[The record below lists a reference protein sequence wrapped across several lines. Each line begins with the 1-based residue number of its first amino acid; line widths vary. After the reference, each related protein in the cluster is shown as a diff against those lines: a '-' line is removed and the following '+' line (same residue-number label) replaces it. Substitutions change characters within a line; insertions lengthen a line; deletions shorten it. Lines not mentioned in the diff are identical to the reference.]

1 MYNFLVDSHCHL
13 NYPEFVNDIEG
24 TINEAKQ
31 NGVNVLQTISTKVA
45 DFVHVVNIASKHEN
59 VFASIGIHPHETDST
74 LENSSIEKLEDKIL
88 QHLSN
93 QKVTAIGETGLDY
106 YYYKSIKKNQI
117 DSFLLHIELARKNNL
132 PLVIHTRKADDD
144 TAKIL
149 EDEMKKGNFTGVLH
163 CFTSS
168 VTLAQKALEMGFYIS
183 ISGIVTFSNS
193 TELQKIVKTIPL
205 NKLLVETDS
214 PYLAPVPFRG
224 KSNKPAYLKKTAEF
238 IADLKQI
245 PFQKLQHITTENYL
259 NLFNRAKNY
268 TNHYK

>member
-13 NYPEFVNDIEG
+13 NYTEFVNGIEEV
-24 TINEAKQ
+24 INEAKT
-31 NGVNVLQTISTKVA
+31 NNVKILQTISTKIA
-45 DFVHVVNIASKHEN
+45 DFAHVTNIASTHEN
-59 VFASIGIHPHETDST
+59 IFASIGIHPHETDAT
-74 LENSSIEKLEDKIL
+74 LENSSIEKLEDKISHYL
-88 QHLSN
+88 KDP
-93 QKVTAIGETGLDY
+93 KVTALGETGLDY
-106 YYYKSIKKNQI
+106 HYYKSIKKNQV

-149 EDEMKKGNFTGVLH
+149 ETEMKKGSFTGVLH

-168 VTLAQKALEMGFYIS
+168 MQLAQKALEMGFYIS

-193 TELQKIVKTIPL
+193 LELQKIVKTIPL

-214 PYLAPVPFRG
+214 PYLAPVPYRG

-259 NLFNRAKNY
+259 SLFNRAKV
-268 TNHYK
+268 